1 MKKKEHGKTFDRD
14 AANPPAF
21 EVFHNT
27 VTEGYP
33 EHWHTAIEIIMPVT
47 GAYDV
52 IVGKDC
58 YELQEGDIIMINSGV
73 VHGMKFVSP
82 GERIVMLVEPGS
94 VDNQEEMETIFLR
107 LPPVYFKKA
116 DEEDPFYLFLRS
128 QILELVREY
137 DRVGSGMSPKIC
149 SDLKELFSEFGR
161 KGFSDA
167 NAQNTFGAMKQQ
179 EYIEAVLHACHY
191 INIHYMENL
200 TLEEV
205 AAVSGFSK
213 FHFTRIFKQYMN
225 MTFYEYLNSKRVKR
239 AEELLYNKKMSITD
253 VAMNSGFSSLSAF
266 NRTFKTVKGCSPS
279 DYRRQRESMVQERYN
294 TQLSCEV

>member
-1 MKKKEHGKTFDRD
+1 MKKVAHGKPFDRD

-27 VTEGYP
+27 VTDGYP
-33 EHWHTAIEIIMPVT
+33 EHWHTEIEIIMPTRGEYEVV
-47 GAYDV
+47 A
-52 IVGKDC
+52 GKDS
-58 YELQEGDIIMINSGV
+58 YSLKEGDIIMINSGV
-73 VHGMKFVSP
+73 VHGMKFVSK
-82 GERIVMLVEPGS
+82 GERIVMLVDPDCVE
-94 VDNQEEMETIFLR
+94 NQEEMETIFLR
-107 LPPVYFKKA
+107 LPAIYFKKA

-137 DRVGSGMSPKIC
+137 DNGGAVMTQKIC
-149 SDLKELFSEFGR
+149 TGIRDLFSEFGR

-179 EYIEAVLHACHY
+179 EYIEAVLSACRY
-191 INIHYMENL
+191 INVHYMENL
-200 TLEEV
+200 SLEEV

-239 AEELLYNKKMSITD
+239 AEELLYEKKMSITD

-266 NRTFKTVKGCSPS
+266 NRTFKTVKKCSPS
-279 DYRRQRESMVQERYN
+279 DYRRQRESMVQALLL
-294 TQLSCEV
+294 QG